1 VVFLPLFS
9 DGLCSLTDKTAV
21 SSNFP
26 NIYEVSS
33 KRQHNWLDIFVT
45 MPPIQKTKQIKNK
58 ETL

>member
-9 DGLCSLTDKTAV
+9 DGLCSLTGKTAV

-26 NIYEVSS
+26 NIYEISS
-33 KRQHNWLDIFVT
+33 KRQHNWFGIFVT

>member
-9 DGLCSLTDKTAV
+9 DGPGSLTDKTAI
-21 SSNFP
+21 SSNFS
-26 NIYEVSS
+26 NIYEISS
-33 KRQHNWLDIFVT
+33 KRQHNQLGIFVT

>member
-9 DGLCSLTDKTAV
+9 DGPGSLTDTTAV

-26 NIYEVSS
+26 NIYEISS
-33 KRQHNWLDIFVT
+33 KRQHNWLGILVT
-45 MPPIQKTKQIKNK
+45 MLPIQKTKQIKNK

>member
-1 VVFLPLFS
+1 MPLFS
-9 DGLCSLTDKTAV
+9 DGLGSLTDKTAV

-26 NIYEVSS
+26 NIYEISS
-33 KRQHNWLDIFVT
+33 KRQHNWLGIFVT

>member
-1 VVFLPLFS
+1 VVFLSLFS
-9 DGLCSLTDKTAV
+9 DGLGSLADKTAV

-26 NIYEVSS
+26 NIYEISS
-33 KRQHNWLDIFVT
+33 KRQHNWLGIFVT

>member
-1 VVFLPLFS
+1 MVFLPLFS
-9 DGLCSLTDKTAV
+9 DGLGSLTDKTAI

-26 NIYEVSS
+26 NIYEISS
-33 KRQHNWLDIFVT
+33 KRQHNWLSIFVT

>member
-1 VVFLPLFS
+1 MVFLPLFS
-9 DGLCSLTDKTAV
+9 DGPGSLTDKTAV

-26 NIYEVSS
+26 NIYEISS
-33 KRQHNWLDIFVT
+33 KRQHNWLGIFVA

>member
-9 DGLCSLTDKTAV
+9 DGPCSLMDKAAV
-21 SSNFP
+21 SSNFS
-26 NIYEVSS
+26 NIYEISS
-33 KRQHNWLDIFVT
+33 KRQHNWLGIFVT

>member
-9 DGLCSLTDKTAV
+9 DGPGSLMDKTEV
-21 SSNFP
+21 SSNFS
-26 NIYEVSS
+26 NIYEISS
-33 KRQHNWLDIFVT
+33 KRQHNQFGIFVT

>member
-1 VVFLPLFS
+1 MVFLPLFS
-9 DGLCSLTDKTAV
+9 DGPGSLMDKTAV

-26 NIYEVSS
+26 NIYEISL
-33 KRQHNWLDIFVT
+33 KRQHNWLGIFVT

>member
-9 DGLCSLTDKTAV
+9 DGLGSLTDKTDV
-21 SSNFP
+21 SSYFP
-26 NIYEVSS
+26 NIYEIPS
-33 KRQHNWLDIFVT
+33 KRQHNWLGIFVT

>member
-1 VVFLPLFS
+1 M
-9 DGLCSLTDKTAV
+9 DKTAV

-26 NIYEVSS
+26 NIYEISS
-33 KRQHNWLDIFVT
+33 KRQHNWLGIFVT